1 MSNRELLKIIG
12 EIKNCDMRRF
22 SELYEAFEM
31 LIRHFERKS
40 DFDDAAEELT
50 LFLLE
55 LIYSV
60 DTDKFFPDGSQSLNR
75 YIAVSLRNR
84 YIQLSKKRGKH
95 ISELGEMYDGIMG
108 YSFEP
113 EENLLLK
120 EGLALLSERQRT
132 AVLMR
137 HIYGYSDAEIADRL
151 GITRQAVNRLE
162 ARGLKTLKAYFG
174 I

>member
-1 MSNRELLKIIG
+1 MSNKDLLEIIW
-12 EIKNCDMRRF
+12 EIKKRDMRRF
-22 SELYEAFEM
+22 GELYEAFEM

-55 LIYSV
+55 LVCSIN
-60 DTDKFFPDGSQSLNR
+60 TDKFFPDGSQSLNR
-75 YIAVSLRNR
+75 YMAVSLRNR

-95 ISELGEMYDGIMG
+95 ISELGKKYDGIMG
-108 YSFEP
+108 YFLEP

-132 AVLMR
+132 AVLLR
-137 HIYGYSDAEIADRL
+137 YIYGYSDAEIADRL

-174 I
+174 L

>member
-1 MSNRELLKIIG
+1 
-12 EIKNCDMRRF
+12 
-22 SELYEAFEM
+22 
-31 LIRHFERKS
+31 
-40 DFDDAAEELT
+40 
-50 LFLLE
+50 
-55 LIYSV
+55 
-60 DTDKFFPDGSQSLNR
+60 
-75 YIAVSLRNR
+75 
-84 YIQLSKKRGKH
+84 
-95 ISELGEMYDGIMG
+95 MYDGIIG